1 MFLLFDAANTLIN
14 KPSFFDVFL
23 DVLDK
28 YDYRIDKNRF
38 QYIHKFLSEAID
50 FPDKTSK
57 EFYSKFNS
65 ELLYALGILPK
76 DTLLN
81 DLFNACSY
89 LPWDKYEDTK
99 YLKNIPLK
107 KAIISNFHQGLSKII
122 ENLFDDLFFK
132 IIISEEESLRKP
144 DIRFFE
150 KAIQNLHVKPNEI
163 IYIGD
168 SVKLDIKP
176 AIELG
181 IKAILIDRLNFYQE
195 TNLIR
200 ITDLAQLKY
209 LI

>member
-14 KPSFFDVFL
+14 KPSFYDIFL
-23 DVLDK
+23 DVLNK

-38 QYIHKFLSEAID
+38 QNIHKFLSEAVD

-76 DTLLN
+76 ETLLN

-107 KAIISNFHQGLSKII
+107 KVIISNFHKGLSKII

-150 KAIQNLHVKPNEI
+150 KAIKNLNVKPNEI

-181 IKAILIDRLNFYQE
+181 IKAILIDRINFYQE